1 MSVTAFLGEVTF
13 RPTQFAFCQDAQE
26 CFSLPWCRKREA
38 WLHRNCRQ
46 KRFAR
51 FPFCTEIAVTSEN
64 GYVLHNWW
72 DLQYKMYFPHISK
85 SWNPNIMRCVSTLYF
100 RQIMTALHF
109 LCIGAR
115 WRVLPLINN
124 WCHQVLMYWFT
135 ISSTLCRT
143 NNFLGG
149 NMITHR
155 PRNRNKDKVA
165 WWGQARANPSSAIAL
180 HQ

>member
-1 MSVTAFLGEVTF
+1 
-13 RPTQFAFCQDAQE
+13 
-26 CFSLPWCRKREA
+26 
-38 WLHRNCRQ
+38 
-46 KRFAR
+46 
-51 FPFCTEIAVTSEN
+51 
-64 GYVLHNWW
+64 
-72 DLQYKMYFPHISK
+72 MYFPHISK

-143 NNFLGG
+143 NIFLGG

-180 HQ
+180 HQQWVSMLNLNKWSWNKLFGNSVKMQTPADNQIYPYTPTLLFNYIIPPAS

>member
-1 MSVTAFLGEVTF
+1 M
-13 RPTQFAFCQDAQE
+13 
-26 CFSLPWCRKREA
+26 
-38 WLHRNCRQ
+38 HRNAFHCPDVGKEKHGCIVIVGKKDLQ
-46 KRFAR
+46 DFLFAR
-51 FPFCTEIAVTSEN
+51 RLLWHQKMDMFYIIGDIEICKTKCTF
-64 GYVLHNWW
+64 L
-72 DLQYKMYFPHISK
+72 HISK
-85 SWNPNIMRCVSTLYF
+85 SWNPNIMRCVSMLYF

-109 LCIGAR
+109 LCIGAC

-143 NNFLGG
+143 NNFFGG

-180 HQ
+180 HQQWACLNKTSEVVNYLEIP

>member
-1 MSVTAFLGEVTF
+1 M
-13 RPTQFAFCQDAQE
+13 
-26 CFSLPWCRKREA
+26 
-38 WLHRNCRQ
+38 HRNAFHCPDVGKEKHGCIVIVGKKDLQ
-46 KRFAR
+46 DFLFAR
-51 FPFCTEIAVTSEN
+51 R
-64 GYVLHNWW
+64 YVLHNWRQR

-143 NNFLGG
+143 NNFLGATWSPIG
-149 NMITHR
+149 LEIEIKTR
-155 PRNRNKDKVA
+155 
-165 WWGQARANPSSAIAL
+165 L
-180 HQ
+180 HDEAKPEQIHHQPLHYINNG